1 MLSKIDDQTS
11 RAIQVEVFVGRDDCG
26 GAVFGD
32 DGGAGVF
39 LAWLQGFAGVYGGGK
54 FLAVE

>member
-1 MLSKIDDQTS
+1 M
-11 RAIQVEVFVGRDDCG
+11 VEVKALSGRDDCG

-32 DGGAGVF
+32 DGGARIV
-39 LAWLQGFAGVYGGGK
+39 LAGFEGFAGVDCCRE